1 MHGLQDIVFELR
13 YRSTQHD
20 TTVSFLACQKHYL
33 EVYTF
38 TGIYFKFAPADGP
51 CRRTQIQR
59 NPVELFLACA
69 PNDRKDCRL
78 PVSGEYTIL
87 IIGYIFGFYMA
98 WNIGANDVANS
109 MASAVGA
116 KAITIR
122 QAIFIAAIL
131 NVLGA
136 TFIGSHVTNTIRKGI
151 VSTQVLGDPQLAL
164 IGALSALLAAAL
176 WISFATWKSLP
187 VSTTHSI
194 VGAMIGFGIM
204 AGGFDV
210 INWLKLGAVVMSW
223 IISPVFSM
231 VIAFVLFK
239 SIVRLI
245 LSKNDAKTAA
255 FRWSP
260 VFIGIACFVVVLS
273 FLFKTPLG
281 KKLAIGTPMALIIAL
296 VMACLLGMAGKML
309 IKYFV
314 MGRKNNGVEE
324 IFRRIQIGT
333 SCYVALAQGA
343 NDVANAIGP
352 LAVIY
357 FLVHT
362 GAVGA
367 KVPVPIFLLLFG
379 GVGIACGIWMAGY
392 RVMTTIGTK
401 ITTLT
406 NTRGFCVDFSAAT
419 TVLLASKMGLPVS
432 TTHAAVGGVMGV
444 GLARGM
450 EAVNFRI
457 VLQIVLYWVLTVPAA
472 AITSMLIFWMIRLF
486 Y

>member
-1 MHGLQDIVFELR
+1 M
-13 YRSTQHD
+13 S
-20 TTVSFLACQKHYL
+20 A
-33 EVYTF
+33 
-38 TGIYFKFAPADGP
+38 
-51 CRRTQIQR
+51 
-59 NPVELFLACA
+59 
-69 PNDRKDCRL
+69 ND
-78 PVSGEYTIL
+78 YIL

-122 QAIFIAAIL
+122 QAVFIAGIL

-151 VSTQVLGDPQLAL
+151 VSTEILSDPHLAL

-176 WISFATWKSLP
+176 WVSFATWKSLP

-204 AGGFDV
+204 AGGFSV
-210 INWLKLGAVVMSW
+210 INWIKLGAVVLSW
-223 IISPVFSM
+223 IISPVFSL
-231 VIAFVLFK
+231 VIAYCMFK
-239 SIVRLI
+239 IIIRLI
-245 LSKNDAKTAA
+245 LCKKDTYIHALKL
-255 FRWSP
+255 SP
-260 VFIGIACFVVVLS
+260 FFIGIAFFVVVLS

-281 KKLAIGTPMALIIAL
+281 KKLSIEMPAALLISLILAAL
-296 VMACLLGMAGKML
+296 VGFIGMKLLGK
-309 IKYFV
+309 FV
-314 MGRKNNGVEE
+314 KKINSDGAEE

-357 FLVHT
+357 FLVNE
-362 GAVGA
+362 GNVGA
-367 KVPVPIFLLLFG
+367 TVPVPVFLLMFG
-379 GVGIACGIWMAGY
+379 GVGIAFGVSMAGY
-392 RVMTTIGTK
+392 RVMDTLGTK

-406 NTRGFCVDFSAAT
+406 NTRGFCVDFAAAT
-419 TVLLASKMGLPVS
+419 TVLIASKLGLPVS
-432 TTHAAVGGVMGV
+432 TTHAAVGGVIGV
-444 GLARGM
+444 GLARGL

-457 VLQIVLYWVLTVPAA
+457 IFKIMIYWVLTLPASA
-472 AITSMLIFWMIRLF
+472 VTSMIIFKILQLF
-486 Y
+486 LF